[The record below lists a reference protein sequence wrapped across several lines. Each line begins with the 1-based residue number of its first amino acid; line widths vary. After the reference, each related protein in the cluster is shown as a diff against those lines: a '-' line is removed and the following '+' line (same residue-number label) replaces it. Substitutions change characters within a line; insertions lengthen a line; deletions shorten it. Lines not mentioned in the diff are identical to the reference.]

1 MMMILNHLFYSIN
14 FFGQYLVAH
23 AQIEEAGTCEAGLAM
38 KTCLVLLP
46 SFKKKYFFLFWIIF
60 YVFESFYIKIY

>member
-46 SFKKKYFFLFWIIF
+46 SFKKKYFFLF
-60 YVFESFYIKIY
+60 